1 MGLFLYWRE
10 ATGTIAGEC
19 RNEREL
25 VKNCGEVF
33 GKTHGQISEV
43 LQVKKLGI
51 VGGIGPESTLD
62 YYKGINVGYAQ
73 RICGGGNPPMII
85 DSLNLTDMYAFA
97 ANKQWPEFTE
107 RLVGSV
113 RNLVAGGA
121 EFAVMAANTAH
132 IVFDAV
138 QKQSLIP
145 LISIVEATCQ
155 AGKAKHCKTVVIF
168 GTAFTMSSGLYSEAF
183 ARHGITAHVP
193 SAEEQAVIHGIIFP
207 HLQEGIVLPEEKTA
221 MLQIARRM
229 ITELNADALVLGCT
243 ELPLIIKPEDLPVPV
258 LDTTEIH
265 IEAILNYMLD
275 QETCEK

>member
-1 MGLFLYWRE
+1 M
-10 ATGTIAGEC
+10 
-19 RNEREL
+19 
-25 VKNCGEVF
+25 
-33 GKTHGQISEV
+33 
-43 LQVKKLGI
+43 KKLGI

-62 YYKGINVGYAQ
+62 YYKGINAGFAKRV
-73 RICGGGNPPMII
+73 CGGGNPPLLI
-85 DSLNLTDMYAFA
+85 DSLNLADMYAFA
-97 ANKQWPEFTE
+97 SNKQWPEFTE

-113 RNLVAGGA
+113 RNLAAGGA
-121 EFAVMAANTAH
+121 DFAVMAANTAH

-138 QKQSLIP
+138 QEQSSIP

-168 GTAFTMSSGLYSEAF
+168 GTAFTMSSGLYNEAF
-183 ARHGITAHVP
+183 ARYGIAAHVP
-193 SAEEQAVIHGIIFP
+193 TAAEQAVIHGIIFP

>member
-1 MGLFLYWRE
+1 M
-10 ATGTIAGEC
+10 
-19 RNEREL
+19 
-25 VKNCGEVF
+25 
-33 GKTHGQISEV
+33 
-43 LQVKKLGI
+43 KKLGI

-62 YYKGINVGYAQ
+62 YYKGINAGFAKRV
-73 RICGGGNPPMII
+73 CGGGNPPLLI
-85 DSLNLTDMYAFA
+85 DSLNLADMYAFA
-97 ANKQWPEFTE
+97 SNKQWPEFTE

-113 RNLVAGGA
+113 RNLAAGGA
-121 EFAVMAANTAH
+121 DFAVMAANTAH

-138 QKQSLIP
+138 QEQSSIP

-193 SAEEQAVIHGIIFP
+193 SVEEQEVIHVIIFP

>member
-1 MGLFLYWRE
+1 M
-10 ATGTIAGEC
+10 
-19 RNEREL
+19 
-25 VKNCGEVF
+25 
-33 GKTHGQISEV
+33 
-43 LQVKKLGI
+43 KKLGI

-62 YYKGINVGYAQ
+62 YYKGTNAGFAKRV
-73 RICGGGNPPMII
+73 CGGGNPPLLI
-85 DSLNLTDMYAFA
+85 DSLNLADMYAFA
-97 ANKQWPEFTE
+97 SNKQWPEFTE

-113 RNLVAGGA
+113 RNLAAGGA
-121 EFAVMAANTAH
+121 DFAVMAANTAH

-138 QKQSLIP
+138 QEQSSIP

-193 SAEEQAVIHGIIFP
+193 SVEEQAVIHGIIFP

-275 QETCEK
+275 QETCER